1 MKKTVQDL
9 EIISNSRLN
18 HDQHLLIVK
27 SPVPVDEIRP
37 GQFANLEV
45 AQSKTTFLRRP
56 FSIFTVDKA
65 NNTISF
71 LIKRVGDGTKALTE
85 MKPGESINT
94 IYPLG
99 NSFTLADKREKVL
112 LVGGGVGTAPM
123 FILAQELNS
132 IGCEV
137 NILLGARSAADLVEL
152 DEFKKYGKLLITT
165 EDGSKG
171 EKGFVTQHTV
181 FSEKLAGFDRI
192 YTCGPDPMMQAVAR
206 EAAAKDV
213 FCEVSLENTM
223 ACGFGVCLCC
233 VTPTKE
239 GHKCVCTEGPV
250 FNINDLKWQI

>member
-18 HDQHLLIVK
+18 HDQHLLVVK
-27 SPVPVDEIRP
+27 SPVPVKDIRP

-56 FSIFTVDKA
+56 FSIFTVDKE
-65 NNTISF
+65 NNTLSF

-85 MKPGESINT
+85 MKAGESIST

-99 NSFTLADKREKVL
+99 NSFTIANKSEKVL

-123 FILAQELNS
+123 FILAQELTS
-132 IGCEV
+132 VGCDV
-137 NILLGARSAADLVEL
+137 NILLGARSEADLVEL
-152 DEFKKYGKLLITT
+152 DEFEKYGKLLITT

-171 EKGFVTQHTV
+171 EKGFVTQHSV
-181 FSEKLAGFDRI
+181 FSDKLKEFDRI
-192 YTCGPDPMMQAVAR
+192 YTCGPDPMMKAVAR
-206 EAAAKDV
+206 EAASKEV

-233 VTPTKE
+233 VTQQK
-239 GHKCVCTEGPV
+239 KD
-250 FNINDLKWQI
+250 INVYALTDRFLI

>member
-18 HDQHLLIVK
+18 HDQHLLVMK
-27 SPVPVDEIRP
+27 SPVAVDEIRP

-56 FSIFTVDKA
+56 FSIYTIDKEE
-65 NNTISF
+65 NTISF
-71 LIKRVGDGTKALTE
+71 LIKRVGDGSKALTD
-85 MKPGESINT
+85 MKPGEIINT

-99 NSFTLADKREKVL
+99 NSFTSANKGEKVL

-123 FILAQELNS
+123 YILAQELTT
-132 IGCEV
+132 IGCDV

-152 DEFKKYGKLLITT
+152 EKFEEYGNLLITT

-171 EKGFVTQHTV
+171 EKGFVTQHSV
-181 FSEKLAGFDRI
+181 FTGQLKEFDRV

-206 EAAAKDV
+206 GAAAQGV
-213 FCEVSLENTM
+213 SCEVSLENTM
-223 ACGFGVCLCC
+223 ACGFGACLCC
-233 VTPTKE
+233 VTETTK
-239 GHKCVCTEGPV
+239 GNKCVCTEGPV
-250 FNINDLKWQI
+250 FNVKDLKW